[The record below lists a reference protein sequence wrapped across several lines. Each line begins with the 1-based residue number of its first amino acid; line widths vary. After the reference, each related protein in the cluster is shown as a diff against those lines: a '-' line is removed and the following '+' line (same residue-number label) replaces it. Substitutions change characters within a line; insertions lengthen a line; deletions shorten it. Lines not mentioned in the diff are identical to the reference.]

1 MLRGNNLYSNRT
13 YAATVLGGGALVLRR
28 NWLHGGRQ
36 GGVLADKGGSVDA
49 EDNELEAN
57 TKSGVT
63 LRNGCDAVRI
73 AGNRIRDG
81 RDAGVHA
88 LQVGSGLGLGLGS
101 GFGSGSGLASGS
113 GLR

>member
-1 MLRGNNLYSNRT
+1 MNRQ
-13 YAATVLGGGALVLRR
+13 
-28 NWLHGGRQ
+28 Q

-73 AGNRIRDG
+73 ACNRIRDG

-101 GFGSGSGLASGS
+101 GFSFGFGLRLGSGLG
-113 GLR
+113 